1 MIVRLSISNF
11 LLIEHLEL
19 ELHPG
24 MNIITG
30 ETGAGK
36 SILMDALGLLS
47 GERADPKS
55 LRHPD
60 KKCCIEAWFRADNPA
75 LRAAFENAGIDF
87 EAENILRREIL
98 PGGKSR
104 AFINDSPVTLE
115 IMRPLAMLLFD
126 IHGQQDSLLLGN
138 PETQFQVLDVLAGT
152 SEKAAE
158 YAAVFRRWKT
168 ALKTLEELREKRQQ
182 ETAES
187 DYKSFLLQELS
198 EAALREG
205 EQEELENRLQLM
217 QHSGDILSRLQQAG
231 DALDGRGDILGNLKT
246 ISGLLA
252 KVSSYSPEL
261 ESLSTRL
268 NSVWLELKDLSSG
281 IRDLENGLEL
291 DPRQMQADEERL
303 SRIYS
308 LQKKHRSDTVSGLM
322 KLQTELETFLQ
333 QFGQQE
339 EGLEKLENETKELAS
354 ETAYRAEEL
363 HAARSVKLEGIAGNL
378 QKLLSEMAMPRAQ
391 FSVQLEETPKPG
403 PYGKAAIRY
412 LFSANPGL
420 ALGDLKNAASGGEFS
435 RLMLAFKCMMAACT
449 DMPSL
454 IFDEIDTG
462 ISGEVAMRVGKLI
475 KQMAGRHQVLV
486 ITHSAQMASR
496 AEAHWKVEK
505 TQEKDSTETR
515 VRLLSAEESAQEI
528 ASMISGQGPGKAA
541 LEAAREL
548 INT

>member
-1 MIVRLSISNF
+1 MIARLSISNF

-60 KKCCIEAWFRADNPA
+60 KKCCIEAWFRADNPG

-87 EAENILRREIL
+87 ETENILRREIL

-115 IMRPLAMLLFD
+115 VMRPLAMLLFD
-126 IHGQQDSLLLGN
+126 IHGQQDSQLLGN

-152 SEKAAE
+152 SEKTAE
-158 YAAVFRRWKT
+158 YAAVFRRWRT
-168 ALKTLEELREKRQQ
+168 ALKNLEELRGKRQK
-182 ETAES
+182 ETAEF
-187 DYKSFLLQELS
+187 DFKSFLLQELA
-198 EAALREG
+198 EAALRDG
-205 EQEELENRLQLM
+205 EQEELESRLQLM

-231 DALDGRGDILGNLKT
+231 DALDGRGDMLGNLKT

-252 KVSSYSPEL
+252 KVSAYSPEL
-261 ESLSTRL
+261 ESLSQRL
-268 NSVWLELKDLSSG
+268 NSAWLELKDLSSG

-291 DPRQMQADEERL
+291 DPKQMQADEERL

-308 LQKKHRSDTVSGLM
+308 LQKKHRSDTVSGL
-322 KLQTELETFLQ
+322 LQLQAELETFLQ
-333 QFGQQE
+333 HFGQQE
-339 EGLEKLENETKELAS
+339 EGLEKLENETRKLAA
-354 ETAYRAEEL
+354 ETALLADKL
-363 HAARSVKLEGIAGNL
+363 HAARSAKLQGIAVNL
-378 QKLLSEMAMPRAQ
+378 QMLLSEMAMPRAQ
-391 FSVQLEETPKPG
+391 FSVQLDEATKPG
-403 PYGKAAIRY
+403 PFGKAAIRY

-420 ALGDLKNAASGGEFS
+420 ALSDLKNAASGGEFS
-435 RLMLAFKCMMAACT
+435 RLMLAFKCLMAAGT

-475 KQMAGRHQVLV
+475 RQMAGRHQVLV

-505 TQEKDSTETR
+505 MQEKDSTETR
-515 VRLLSAEESAQEI
+515 VRLLSTEESALEI
-528 ASMISGQGPGKAA
+528 AAMISGQDPGKAA

-548 INT
+548 INA

>member
-1 MIVRLSISNF
+1 MIARLSISNF
-11 LLIEHLEL
+11 LLIERLEL

-60 KKCCIEAWFRADNPA
+60 KKCCIEAWFRADNHG
-75 LRAAFENAGIDF
+75 LRTAFENAGIDF
-87 EAENILRREIL
+87 ETENILRREIL

-115 IMRPLAMLLFD
+115 VMRPLAMLLFD
-126 IHGQQDSLLLGN
+126 IHGQQDSQLLGN
-138 PETQFQVLDVLAGT
+138 PETQFLVLDVLAGT
-152 SEKAAE
+152 SEKAAA
-158 YAAVFRRWKT
+158 YAAVFRRWKN
-168 ALKTLEELREKRQQ
+168 ALKTLEQLQEKRQQ
-182 ETAES
+182 HTAEF
-187 DYKSFLLQELS
+187 DFKSFLLQELS
-198 EAALREG
+198 EAALRDG
-205 EQEELENRLQLM
+205 EQEELESRLQLM
-217 QHSGDILSRLQQAG
+217 QHSGDILSRLQQAA
-231 DALDGRGDILGNLKT
+231 DALEGRGDVLGNLKT

-261 ESLSTRL
+261 ESLSQRL
-268 NSVWLELKDLSSG
+268 NSAWLELKDLSSG

-291 DPRQMQADEERL
+291 DPQQMQADEERL

-308 LQKKHRSDTVSGLM
+308 LQKKHRTDAISGLL
-322 KLQTELETFLQ
+322 KLQVELETFLQ

-339 EGLEKLENETKELAS
+339 EGLEKLEHETKEMAA
-354 ETAYRAEEL
+354 EMARQAEEL
-363 HAARSVKLEGIAGNL
+363 HAARSAKLEAISGSL
-378 QKLLSEMAMPRAQ
+378 QMLLSDMAMPRAK
-391 FSVQLEETPKPG
+391 FSVQLEEAPKPG
-403 PYGKAAIRY
+403 PFGKAAIRY

-420 ALGDLKNAASGGEFS
+420 PLSDLKNAASGGEFS
-435 RLMLAFKCMMAACT
+435 RLMLAFKCLMAAGT

-475 KQMAGRHQVLV
+475 RQMAGRHQVLV

-505 TQEKDSTETR
+505 MQEKESTETR
-515 VRLLSAEESAQEI
+515 VRLLSTEESALEI
-528 ASMISGQGPGKAA
+528 AAMISGQDPGKAA

-548 INT
+548 INA

>member
-1 MIVRLSISNF
+1 MIARLSISNF

-24 MNIITG
+24 LNIITG

-55 LRHPD
+55 LRHPE
-60 KKCCIEAWFRADNPA
+60 KKCCIEAWFRAGNPA
-75 LRAAFENAGIDF
+75 LRSAFKNAGIDF
-87 EAENILRREIL
+87 ETENILRREIL

-115 IMRPLAMLLFD
+115 IMRPLAMMLFD
-126 IHGQQDSLLLGN
+126 IHGQQDSQLLGN

-152 SEKAAE
+152 SEQAAA
-158 YAAVFRRWKT
+158 YGTVYRRWKT
-168 ALKTLEELREKRQQ
+168 ALKNLEELREMRQQ
-182 ETAES
+182 QTAEF
-187 DYKSFLLQELS
+187 DYKAFLLQELS

-205 EQEELENRLQLM
+205 EQEDLESRLQLM

-261 ESLSTRL
+261 AGLSARL

-308 LQKKHRSDTVSGLM
+308 LQKKHRSDSVADL
-322 KLQTELETFLQ
+322 LRIQTQLETFLRA
-333 QFGQQE
+333 FGQQE
-339 EGLEKLENETKELAS
+339 EGLEKLENDTKELAA
-354 ETAYRAEEL
+354 ETARLADEL
-363 HAARSVKLEGIAGNL
+363 HVSRTARLEQISGRLLI
-378 QKLLSEMAMPRAQ
+378 LLSEMAMPRAQ
-391 FSVQLEETPKPG
+391 FSVQLEEAPKPG
-403 PYGKAAIRY
+403 PFGKATIRY

-420 ALGDLKNAASGGEFS
+420 ALSDLKNAASGGEFS
-435 RLMLAFKCMMAACT
+435 RLMLAFKCMMAAGT

-475 KQMAGRHQVLV
+475 RQMAGRHQVLV

-515 VRLLSAEESAQEI
+515 VRLLSAEESALEI
-528 ASMISGQGPGKAA
+528 AAMISGQGPGKAA